1 MNMSFSELV
10 FGNVTKDPQNRR
22 FPDAFRNDMLL
33 RKREIV
39 LRKRVVVL
47 KLLLVYTPR
56 TFHQLKH

>member
-1 MNMSFSELV
+1 MSFSELV

-47 KLLLVYTPR
+47 KLLLV
-56 TFHQLKH
+56 